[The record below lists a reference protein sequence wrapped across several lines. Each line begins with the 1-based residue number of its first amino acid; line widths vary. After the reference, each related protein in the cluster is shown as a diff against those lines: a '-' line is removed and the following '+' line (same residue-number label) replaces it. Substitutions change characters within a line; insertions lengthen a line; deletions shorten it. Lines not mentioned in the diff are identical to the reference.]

1 MNDNTIMK
9 AKRKRDENEKKKKK
23 KKKKEKKGRKDECHD
38 KEYGGAS
45 VSTSSSELA
54 RTTTN
59 NTPPSTEHMKQTV
72 EEDAKVWSI
81 DSRIVEG
88 LKQNNIKHFF
98 SIQRKSL
105 PFILRGDENRTG
117 KHEDVCVSAPT
128 GSGKTLIFVISTL
141 QMLLDRVL
149 TRLRALVVLPSRD
162 LAIQVKSIFDW
173 FCDDASV
180 DYVDRTSITK
190 LSVGLVVGLKSLK
203 DEQQEIVNVNKWKLY
218 NTKNDTSSNNKT
230 TKHRQCNNGFSRVDI
245 LVCTPGRLMDHIRQT
260 PGFTLQHLRVLV
272 VDEADRLMAQSYQGW
287 VSSVL
292 NAARGVQ
299 AVLPSRMIPCH
310 DSSNVDGNNHNA
322 VKYYFDSST
331 LPERQ
336 YDGTDSMKTLRIL
349 SGHLRKLLFSATLT
363 NEPDKMVAMNLVNPR
378 FISLQR
384 VTKGNLANDDKEDS
398 SNVVVENG
406 QDGKDK
412 HHKDGGNR
420 NGVYKFHVPDGL
432 TEHVVISES
441 RDKPIVLF
449 HLLEELIYKG
459 QRTLVFVSSVESTH
473 RLCTLMKI
481 IEEKF
486 DPIKRPPNYTKNT
499 SKNSIEASVFAEYSS
514 RLTRSKRSIVL
525 QQFRE
530 AKSSINVLICSDA
543 MARGLD
549 IDLVDNVI
557 NYDLPMRPETYIHR
571 VGRAARA
578 GRSGSSYTFLKPTQM
593 QAYKKLIEEIKL
605 SNKLEYEID
614 SERLENAIP
623 KYSRAL
629 KALKDRLEYDNDSV
643 GVNTHKVNGNNYTN
657 VVEERKMWNIDI
669 RV

>member
-1 MNDNTIMK
+1 MK
-9 AKRKRDENEKKKKK
+9 EKKLKKKKSKKKKK
-23 KKKKEKKGRKDECHD
+23 RKKSKKEENDVVIEDNNNNINDHN
-38 KEYGGAS
+38 S
-45 VSTSSSELA
+45 V
-54 RTTTN
+54 TN
-59 NTPPSTEHMKQTV
+59 DIENSLED
-72 EEDAKVWSI
+72 DAKLWSI
-81 DSRIVEG
+81 DSRIVHG
-88 LKQNNIKHFF
+88 LKQNNIKRFF

-105 PFILRGDENRTG
+105 PYILRGDENRTG

-162 LAIQVKSIFDW
+162 LAIQVKSVFDW

-180 DYVDRTSITK
+180 NYVDRKSITK
-190 LSVGLVVGLKSLK
+190 LSVGLVVGLKPLK
-203 DEQQEIVNVNKWKLY
+203 DEQNEIVNMEKWKLY
-218 NTKNDTSSNNKT
+218 NNNNNNGGGTKSM
-230 TKHRQCNNGFSRVDI
+230 NGFSRVDI
-245 LVCTPGRLMDHIRQT
+245 LVCTPGRLMDHVRHT

-292 NAARGVQ
+292 NASRGVQ
-299 AVLPSRMIPCH
+299 NILPSRIIDCNNNNN
-310 DSSNVDGNNHNA
+310 SNTE
-322 VKYYFDSST
+322 YYFDSST

-336 YDGTDSMKTLRIL
+336 YDGTDSEKTLRVL

-378 FISLQR
+378 FISLQQ
-384 VTKGNLANDDKEDS
+384 VSKKNAISITNNNNNDDDDNNNKNNDTVDNVKHNKNKEK
-398 SNVVVENG
+398 NNM
-406 QDGKDK
+406 
-412 HHKDGGNR
+412 
-420 NGVYKFHVPDGL
+420 YKFHVPDGL

-449 HLLEELIYKG
+449 HLLEDLIYKA

-486 DPIKRPPNYTKNT
+486 DTIKSTAT
-499 SKNSIEASVFAEYSS
+499 VFAEYSS
-514 RLTRSKRSIVL
+514 RLSRSKRSLVL

-549 IDLVDNVI
+549 IELVDNVI

-578 GRSGSSYTFLKPTQM
+578 GRSGNSYTFLKPSQM
-593 QAYKKLIEEIKL
+593 QAYKKLIEDIKL
-605 SNKLEYEID
+605 NEKLEYEID
-614 SERLENAIP
+614 SERLGNAIP
-623 KYSRAL
+623 KYAKAL
-629 KALKDRLEYDNDSV
+629 KTLKDRLENGYTDDGNNGSNSNNNKGNDD
-643 GVNTHKVNGNNYTN
+643 VNTLVKK
-657 VVEERKMWNIDI
+657 RKWNIDLSF
-669 RV
+669 

>member
-1 MNDNTIMK
+1 MK
-9 AKRKRDENEKKKKK
+9 EKKLKKKKSKKKKK
-23 KKKKEKKGRKDECHD
+23 RKKSKKEENDVVIEDNNNNNINDHN
-38 KEYGGAS
+38 S
-45 VSTSSSELA
+45 V
-54 RTTTN
+54 TN
-59 NTPPSTEHMKQTV
+59 DIENSLED
-72 EEDAKVWSI
+72 DAKLWSI
-81 DSRIVEG
+81 DSRIVHG
-88 LKQNNIKHFF
+88 LKQNNIKRFF

-105 PFILRGDENRTG
+105 PYILRGDENRTG

-162 LAIQVKSIFDW
+162 LAIQVKSVFDW

-180 DYVDRTSITK
+180 NYVDRKSITK
-190 LSVGLVVGLKSLK
+190 LSVGLVVGLKPLK
-203 DEQQEIVNVNKWKLY
+203 DEQNEIVNMEKWKLY
-218 NTKNDTSSNNKT
+218 NNNGGGTKSM
-230 TKHRQCNNGFSRVDI
+230 NGFSRVDI
-245 LVCTPGRLMDHIRQT
+245 LVCTPGRLMDHVRHT

-292 NAARGVQ
+292 NASRGVQ
-299 AVLPSRMIPCH
+299 NILPSRIIDCNNNNN
-310 DSSNVDGNNHNA
+310 SNTE
-322 VKYYFDSST
+322 YYFDSST

-336 YDGTDSMKTLRIL
+336 YDGTDSEKTLRVL

-378 FISLQR
+378 FISLQQ
-384 VTKGNLANDDKEDS
+384 VSKKNAISITNNNNNDDDDNNNKNNDTVDNVKHNKNKEK
-398 SNVVVENG
+398 NNM
-406 QDGKDK
+406 
-412 HHKDGGNR
+412 
-420 NGVYKFHVPDGL
+420 YKFHVPDGL

-449 HLLEELIYKG
+449 HLLEDLIYKA

-486 DPIKRPPNYTKNT
+486 DTIKSTAT
-499 SKNSIEASVFAEYSS
+499 VFAEYSS
-514 RLTRSKRSIVL
+514 RLSRSKRSLVL

-549 IDLVDNVI
+549 IELVDNVI

-578 GRSGSSYTFLKPTQM
+578 GRSGNSYTFLKPSQM
-593 QAYKKLIEEIKL
+593 QAYKKLIEDIKL
-605 SNKLEYEID
+605 NEKLEYEID
-614 SERLENAIP
+614 SERLGNAIP
-623 KYSRAL
+623 KYAKAL
-629 KALKDRLEYDNDSV
+629 KTLKDRLENGYTDD
-643 GVNTHKVNGNNYTN
+643 GNNGSN
-657 VVEERKMWNIDI
+657 SNNNKGNNDVNSLVKKRKWNIDLSF
-669 RV
+669 

>member
-1 MNDNTIMK
+1 MILKIHLRMMQSYT
-9 AKRKRDENEKKKKK
+9 
-23 KKKKEKKGRKDECHD
+23 
-38 KEYGGAS
+38 
-45 VSTSSSELA
+45 
-54 RTTTN
+54 
-59 NTPPSTEHMKQTV
+59 
-72 EEDAKVWSI
+72 I
-81 DSRIVEG
+81 DSRIVHG
-88 LKQNNIKHFF
+88 LKQNNIKRFF
-98 SIQRKSL
+98 TIQRKSL
-105 PFILRGDENRTG
+105 PYILRGDENRTG

-162 LAIQVKSIFDW
+162 LAIQVKSVFDW

-180 DYVDRTSITK
+180 NYVDRKSITK
-190 LSVGLVVGLKSLK
+190 LSVGLVVGLKPLK
-203 DEQQEIVNVNKWKLY
+203 NEKNEIVNMEKWKIY
-218 NTKNDTSSNNKT
+218 NNNNGCGTKSL
-230 TKHRQCNNGFSRVDI
+230 NGFSRVDI
-245 LVCTPGRLMDHIRQT
+245 LVCTPGRLMDHVRHT

-292 NAARGVQ
+292 NASRGVQ
-299 AVLPSRMIPCH
+299 NILPSRIIDCNNNNN
-310 DSSNVDGNNHNA
+310 SNTE
-322 VKYYFDSST
+322 YYFDSST

-336 YDGTDSMKTLRIL
+336 YDGTDSEKTLRVL

-378 FISLQR
+378 FISLQQ
-384 VTKGNLANDDKEDS
+384 VSKKNAISITNNNNNDDDDNNNKNNDTVDNVKHNKNKEK
-398 SNVVVENG
+398 NNM
-406 QDGKDK
+406 
-412 HHKDGGNR
+412 
-420 NGVYKFHVPDGL
+420 YKFHVPDGL

-449 HLLEELIYKG
+449 HLLEDLIYKA

-486 DPIKRPPNYTKNT
+486 DTIKSTAT
-499 SKNSIEASVFAEYSS
+499 VFAEYSS
-514 RLTRSKRSIVL
+514 RLSRSKRSLVL

-549 IDLVDNVI
+549 IELVDNVI

-578 GRSGSSYTFLKPTQM
+578 GRSGNSYTFLKPSQM
-593 QAYKKLIEEIKL
+593 QAYKKLIEDIKL
-605 SNKLEYEID
+605 NEKLEYEID
-614 SERLENAIP
+614 SERLGNAIP
-623 KYSRAL
+623 KYAKAL
-629 KALKDRLEYDNDSV
+629 KTLKDRLENGYTDD
-643 GVNTHKVNGNNYTN
+643 GNNGSN
-657 VVEERKMWNIDI
+657 SNNNEGNNDVNSLVKKRKWNIDLSF
-669 RV
+669 

>member
-1 MNDNTIMK
+1 
-9 AKRKRDENEKKKKK
+9 
-23 KKKKEKKGRKDECHD
+23 
-38 KEYGGAS
+38 
-45 VSTSSSELA
+45 
-54 RTTTN
+54 
-59 NTPPSTEHMKQTV
+59 
-72 EEDAKVWSI
+72 
-81 DSRIVEG
+81 
-88 LKQNNIKHFF
+88 
-98 SIQRKSL
+98 
-105 PFILRGDENRTG
+105 
-117 KHEDVCVSAPT
+117 
-128 GSGKTLIFVISTL
+128 
-141 QMLLDRVL
+141 MLLDRVL

-173 FCDDASV
+173 FCDDASI
-180 DYVDRTSITK
+180 DYVDRSSITK

-203 DEQQEIVNVNKWKLY
+203 DEQHEIVNVNKWKLY

-230 TKHRQCNNGFSRVDI
+230 TKHQQCNNGFSRVDI
-245 LVCTPGRLMDHIRQT
+245 LVCTPGRLMDHIRHT

-310 DSSNVDGNNHNA
+310 DNSNVGGGNHNA
-322 VKYYFDSST
+322 SRYYFDSST

-378 FISLQR
+378 FISLQS
-384 VTKGNLANDDKEDS
+384 VTKGNLANDDKKHRSNTKVED
-398 SNVVVENG
+398 G
-406 QDGKDK
+406 QDGKEK
-412 HHKDGGNR
+412 QNKDGGNR
-420 NGVYKFHVPDGL
+420 DNVYKFHVPDGL

-486 DPIKRPPNYTKNT
+486 DPIKRPPTYTKNT
-499 SKNSIEASVFAEYSS
+499 SKNGIGASVFAEYSS

-549 IDLVDNVI
+549 IDLVDNVV
-557 NYDLPMRPETYIHR
+557 NYDMPMRPETYIHR

-578 GRSGSSYTFLKPTQM
+578 GRSGSSYTFLKPTQI

-629 KALKDRLEYDNDSV
+629 KLLKDRLDYGND
-643 GVNTHKVNGNNYTN
+643 GVEVNNSKVNGNNN
-657 VVEERKMWNIDI
+657 ASVVEERKMWNIDI

>member
-1 MNDNTIMK
+1 MK
-9 AKRKRDENEKKKKK
+9 EKKLKKKKSKKKKK
-23 KKKKEKKGRKDECHD
+23 RKKSKKEENDVVIED
-38 KEYGGAS
+38 NNNNINDNNS
-45 VSTSSSELA
+45 V
-54 RTTTN
+54 TN
-59 NTPPSTEHMKQTV
+59 DIENSLED
-72 EEDAKVWSI
+72 DAKLWSI
-81 DSRIVEG
+81 DSRIVHG
-88 LKQNNIKHFF
+88 LKQNNIKRFF

-105 PFILRGDENRTG
+105 PYILRGDENRTG

-162 LAIQVKSIFDW
+162 LAIQVKSVFDW

-180 DYVDRTSITK
+180 NYVDRKSITK
-190 LSVGLVVGLKSLK
+190 LSVGLVVGLKPLK
-203 DEQQEIVNVNKWKLY
+203 DEQNEIVNMEKWKLY
-218 NTKNDTSSNNKT
+218 NNNNGGGTKSM
-230 TKHRQCNNGFSRVDI
+230 NGFSRVDI
-245 LVCTPGRLMDHIRQT
+245 LVCTPGRLMDHVRHT

-292 NAARGVQ
+292 NASRGVQ
-299 AVLPSRMIPCH
+299 NILPSRIIDCNNNNN
-310 DSSNVDGNNHNA
+310 SNTE
-322 VKYYFDSST
+322 YYFDSST

-336 YDGTDSMKTLRIL
+336 YDGTDSEKTLRVL

-378 FISLQR
+378 FISLQQ
-384 VTKGNLANDDKEDS
+384 VSKKNAISITNNNNNDDDDNNNKNNDTVDNVKHNKNKEK
-398 SNVVVENG
+398 NNM
-406 QDGKDK
+406 
-412 HHKDGGNR
+412 
-420 NGVYKFHVPDGL
+420 YKFHVPDGL

-449 HLLEELIYKG
+449 HLLEDLIYKA

-486 DPIKRPPNYTKNT
+486 DTIKSTAT
-499 SKNSIEASVFAEYSS
+499 VFAEYSS
-514 RLTRSKRSIVL
+514 RLSRSKRSLVL

-549 IDLVDNVI
+549 IELVDNVI

-578 GRSGSSYTFLKPTQM
+578 GRSGNSYTFLKPSQM
-593 QAYKKLIEEIKL
+593 QAYKKLIEDIKL
-605 SNKLEYEID
+605 NEKLEYEID
-614 SERLENAIP
+614 SERLGNAIP
-623 KYSRAL
+623 KYAKAL
-629 KALKDRLEYDNDSV
+629 KTLKDRLENGYTDDGNNGSNSNNNKGNDD
-643 GVNTHKVNGNNYTN
+643 VNTLVKK
-657 VVEERKMWNIDI
+657 RKWNIDLSF
-669 RV
+669 

>member
-1 MNDNTIMK
+1 MK
-9 AKRKRDENEKKKKK
+9 EKKLKKKKSKKKKK
-23 KKKKEKKGRKDECHD
+23 RKKSKKEENDVVIEDNNNNINDHN
-38 KEYGGAS
+38 S
-45 VSTSSSELA
+45 V
-54 RTTTN
+54 TN
-59 NTPPSTEHMKQTV
+59 DIENSLED
-72 EEDAKVWSI
+72 DAKLWSI
-81 DSRIVEG
+81 DSRIVHG
-88 LKQNNIKHFF
+88 LKQNNIKRFF

-105 PFILRGDENRTG
+105 PYILRGDENRTG

-162 LAIQVKSIFDW
+162 LAIQVKSVFDW

-180 DYVDRTSITK
+180 NYVDRKSITK
-190 LSVGLVVGLKSLK
+190 LSVGLVVGLKPLK
-203 DEQQEIVNVNKWKLY
+203 DEQNEIVNMEKWKLY
-218 NTKNDTSSNNKT
+218 NNNNNGGGTKSM
-230 TKHRQCNNGFSRVDI
+230 NGFSRVDI
-245 LVCTPGRLMDHIRQT
+245 LVCTPGRLMDHVRHT

-292 NAARGVQ
+292 NASRGVQ
-299 AVLPSRMIPCH
+299 NILPSRIIDCNNNNN
-310 DSSNVDGNNHNA
+310 SNTE
-322 VKYYFDSST
+322 YYFDSST

-336 YDGTDSMKTLRIL
+336 YDGTDSEKTLRVL

-378 FISLQR
+378 FISLQQ
-384 VTKGNLANDDKEDS
+384 VSKKNAISITNNNNNDDDDNNNKNNDTVDNVKHNKNKEK
-398 SNVVVENG
+398 NNM
-406 QDGKDK
+406 
-412 HHKDGGNR
+412 
-420 NGVYKFHVPDGL
+420 YKFHVPDGL

-449 HLLEELIYKG
+449 HLLEDLIYKA

-486 DPIKRPPNYTKNT
+486 DTIKSTAT
-499 SKNSIEASVFAEYSS
+499 VFAEYSS
-514 RLTRSKRSIVL
+514 RLSRSKRSLVL

-549 IDLVDNVI
+549 IELVDNVI

-578 GRSGSSYTFLKPTQM
+578 GRSGNSYTFLKPSQM
-593 QAYKKLIEEIKL
+593 QAYKKLIEDIKL
-605 SNKLEYEID
+605 NEKLEYEID
-614 SERLENAIP
+614 SERLGNAIP
-623 KYSRAL
+623 KYAKAL
-629 KALKDRLEYDNDSV
+629 KTLKDRLENGYTDDGNNGSNSNNNKGNDD
-643 GVNTHKVNGNNYTN
+643 VNTLVKK
-657 VVEERKMWNIDI
+657 RKWNIDLSF
-669 RV
+669 

>member
-1 MNDNTIMK
+1 MK
-9 AKRKRDENEKKKKK
+9 EKKLKKKKSKKKKK
-23 KKKKEKKGRKDECHD
+23 RKKSKKEENDVVIEDNNNNINDHN
-38 KEYGGAS
+38 S
-45 VSTSSSELA
+45 V
-54 RTTTN
+54 TN
-59 NTPPSTEHMKQTV
+59 DIENSLED
-72 EEDAKVWSI
+72 DAKLWSI
-81 DSRIVEG
+81 DSRIVHG
-88 LKQNNIKHFF
+88 LKQNNIKRFF

-105 PFILRGDENRTG
+105 PYILRGDENRTG

-162 LAIQVKSIFDW
+162 LAIQVKSVFDW

-180 DYVDRTSITK
+180 NYVDRKSITK
-190 LSVGLVVGLKSLK
+190 LSVGLVVGLKPLK
-203 DEQQEIVNVNKWKLY
+203 DEQNEIVNMEKWKLY
-218 NTKNDTSSNNKT
+218 NNNGGGTKSM
-230 TKHRQCNNGFSRVDI
+230 NGFSRVDI
-245 LVCTPGRLMDHIRQT
+245 LVCTPGRLMDHVRHT

-292 NAARGVQ
+292 NASRGVQ
-299 AVLPSRMIPCH
+299 NILPSRIIDCNNNNN
-310 DSSNVDGNNHNA
+310 SNTE
-322 VKYYFDSST
+322 YYFDSST

-336 YDGTDSMKTLRIL
+336 YDGTDSEKTLRVL

-378 FISLQR
+378 FISLQQ
-384 VTKGNLANDDKEDS
+384 VSKKNAISITNNNNNDDDDNNNKNNDTVDNVKHNKNKEK
-398 SNVVVENG
+398 NNM
-406 QDGKDK
+406 
-412 HHKDGGNR
+412 
-420 NGVYKFHVPDGL
+420 YKFHVPDGL

-449 HLLEELIYKG
+449 HLLEDLIYKA

-486 DPIKRPPNYTKNT
+486 DTIKSTAT
-499 SKNSIEASVFAEYSS
+499 VFAEYSS
-514 RLTRSKRSIVL
+514 RLSRSKRSLVL

-549 IDLVDNVI
+549 IELVDNVI

-578 GRSGSSYTFLKPTQM
+578 GRSGNSYTFLKPSQM
-593 QAYKKLIEEIKL
+593 QAYKKLIEDIKL
-605 SNKLEYEID
+605 NEKLEYEID
-614 SERLENAIP
+614 SERLGNAIP
-623 KYSRAL
+623 KYAKAL
-629 KALKDRLEYDNDSV
+629 KTLKDRLENGYTDD
-643 GVNTHKVNGNNYTN
+643 GNNGSN
-657 VVEERKMWNIDI
+657 SNNNKGNNDVNSLVKKRKWNIDLSF
-669 RV
+669 